1 MAPFFFGGLYIRE
14 LVLCDSIGGR
24 CLVTLTFVFVG
35 KVLGH
40 WMSGCCY
47 FVPIKRFNSYKMPC
61 EMRFV
66 PLKTFCQY
74 SFGRERVE

>member
-1 MAPFFFGGLYIRE
+1 MRQRR
-14 LVLCDSIGGR
+14 GR

-47 FVPIKRFNSYKMPC
+47 FVPIKRFSWRKMC
-61 EMRFV
+61 ILMWLV
-66 PLKTFCQY
+66 PLRTFCRY
-74 SFGRERVE
+74 SFGRERIEESGAVSDWCRM